1 MFTAANSMTTKN
13 YDDDKNGDDTNNKRD
28 KKMTK
33 TKKNKKNTTRLS
45 SNKRQQ
51 RRRNNNIAFLFP
63 LLLQL
68 LSCSILHHVINHHH
82 HDGHHHRFTSL
93 SSSSSVVVEAFVPQ
107 NNFHNN
113 QQQNR
118 RRRRHVDCRQQQRQ
132 QLQLQLNINRRDIF
146 SQTIQTAAATTA
158 TASAT
163 SSQLFFWPGRNDNY
177 NDRPLSRYVDY
188 VHQNYTLAETKE
200 DYINLVDNQRL
211 ICIGD
216 VHGDLWAL
224 QDFLEISG
232 VYDRQLDEWIGGNT
246 IVVQCGDI
254 LDRGVEELACYT
266 LLCKL
271 SQQAIHT
278 DGKVILLIGNHE
290 AMNSMGLFQYAI
302 NDMEHEHKIGL
313 AVDEELETPNW
324 RIQYAKNQPS
334 RWSSYEPGGLLAT
347 SLLANMK
354 VAIRVGRT
362 VCVHA
367 GLRPSHLKDNGGI
380 EGMNKQFR
388 DWITLESDGE
398 YDNKNFN
405 IINNYNPIHYNHR
418 GQYNDPIRQP
428 YIDAEKR
435 QTYYMESIPTFLKA
449 GPGAVGPIW
458 MRDYS
463 YPHDQPPKDEN
474 GSTTRMIEE
483 TLLLLD
489 CDRMIMGHT
498 IQRQINCVLH
508 GRAWR
513 IDVGASRGCG
523 SGTPEVLEIIHK
535 NTDINTDFGFGIDS
549 HNSNNNNQN
558 KDQDQV
564 SILTSKGRIPAHE
577 RFIDVTAVADF
588 L

>member
-1 MFTAANSMTTKN
+1 MCF
-13 YDDDKNGDDTNNKRD
+13 
-28 KKMTK
+28 
-33 TKKNKKNTTRLS
+33 L
-45 SNKRQQ
+45 RQ
-51 RRRNNNIAFLFP
+51 FK
-63 LLLQL
+63 
-68 LSCSILHHVINHHH
+68 
-82 HDGHHHRFTSL
+82 
-93 SSSSSVVVEAFVPQ
+93 
-107 NNFHNN
+107 
-113 QQQNR
+113 QQQ
-118 RRRRHVDCRQQQRQ
+118 QQQQ
-132 QLQLQLNINRRDIF
+132 QLR
-146 SQTIQTAAATTA
+146 
-158 TASAT
+158 
-163 SSQLFFWPGRNDNY
+163 
-177 NDRPLSRYVDY
+177 
-188 VHQNYTLAETKE
+188 H
-200 DYINLVDNQRL
+200 NQRL

-254 LDRGVEELACYT
+254 LDRGVEELACYK

-278 DGKVILLIGNHE
+278 DGKVILLVGNHE

-302 NDMEHEHKIGL
+302 NDLEHERKIGL

-388 DWITLESDGE
+388 DWITLE
-398 YDNKNFN
+398 
-405 IINNYNPIHYNHR
+405 
-418 GQYNDPIRQP
+418 
-428 YIDAEKR
+428 
-435 QTYYMESIPTFLKA
+435 T

-523 SGTPEVLEIIHK
+523 SGTPEIKIK
-535 NTDINTDFGFGIDS
+535 Y
-549 HNSNNNNQN
+549 
-558 KDQDQV
+558 
-564 SILTSKGRIPAHE
+564 RY
-577 RFIDVTAVADF
+577 
-588 L
+588 